1 VHPTLGILA
10 RFQAFFY
17 ASAFSQSD
25 GVPPPAPARV
35 TQTVRRIEPMNNDK
49 IESLLE
55 RIAVALERIADQFAH
70 GRGSADCLQNHT
82 DNNESSGDESSIAN
96 PNPSCISIL
105 EPFLNAKGIKIKVL
119 PAEDPADQ
127 IIDSLSLYLGERYD
141 ALSNLLAKI
150 KRAMQTGMP
159 ITESLKDRSQQDV
172 SSACQFCTRLHE
184 VAFLEQYQYF
194 RSPTYLIKA
203 KTTTLP
209 KAQRFFGGQWL
220 ERFILQKVK
229 SVYAQVAAE
238 ITGKL
243 SFEYL
248 INPQIT
254 LPNGD
259 DFELDII
266 TAIGSHV
273 YWIEAKSGDY
283 QQHAAKY
290 SKFARLLGLDYE
302 HSLMVLTDVP
312 NDRCS
317 ALSSLF
323 SMTVCNLG
331 NIEEKLMA
339 VVRKDTA
346 QQGAAADGL
355 SPAAEL

>member
-1 VHPTLGILA
+1 
-10 RFQAFFY
+10 
-17 ASAFSQSD
+17 
-25 GVPPPAPARV
+25 
-35 TQTVRRIEPMNNDK
+35 MNIDK
-49 IESLLE
+49 IETLLE
-55 RIAVALERIADQFAH
+55 RISIALERIADQFEH
-70 GRGSADCLQNHT
+70 GSGSTDCPQNHT
-82 DNNESSGDESSIAN
+82 SDIADSVDESPIAD
-96 PNPSCISIL
+96 PNLSSNSVL

-141 ALSNLLAKI
+141 ALSNILTKI

-159 ITESLKDRSQQDV
+159 ITESLKGRSQQDV
-172 SSACQFCTRLHE
+172 SSSCQFCTRLHE
-184 VAFLEQYQYF
+184 VAFLEQYQYL

-203 KTTTLP
+203 KITTLP

-229 SVYAQVAAE
+229 SVYAQISAE
-238 ITGKL
+238 ITEKV

-248 INPQIT
+248 INPQII
-254 LPNGD
+254 LSNGD

-266 TAIGSHV
+266 AAIGFHV

-290 SKFARLLGLDYE
+290 SKFARLLGLNYE
-302 HSLMVLTDVP
+302 HSFMVLTDVP
-312 NDRCS
+312 NDRCD

-331 NIEEKLMA
+331 NVEERLIT
-339 VVRKDTA
+339 VLRKDTA
-346 QQGAAADGL
+346 QQSASADGL
-355 SPAAEL
+355 PPAAEL